1 MTSATLDPAALRD
14 HVARSW
20 RDSILP
26 AISDFI
32 RIPAKSPA
40 FDADWAANGFLDDA
54 VELAAAWC
62 RDRELVGMTVEIVR
76 LEGLTPTLLVEVP
89 AFGMGPAG
97 EAGEDGDTILMYGHL
112 DKQPEVTGWDGDK
125 GPWEPVVQDGKLYG
139 RGAAD
144 DGYAVF
150 GSLGALEALQAQ
162 GAPHPRCVCLIETSE
177 ESGSP
182 HLAAYVEHLAERIGT
197 PSLVVCLDSGA
208 GDYERMW
215 LCTSLRGN
223 VTGDLRVST
232 VSEGVHS
239 GDASGVVA
247 SSFRVARR
255 LLDRVEDVDTGEVI
269 LPALRA
275 EVPADR
281 EAQARAAAEVLGDSV
296 HDKYPF
302 QPGVRPMGADG
313 VERVLARTWRA
324 TLSVTGAAGMPPLEH
339 AGNVLRPETAL
350 KLSFRTA
357 PTTDPDAA
365 VEAIREALESDPP
378 YGARV
383 SFENADGATGWNA
396 PPFAPW
402 LDDAIQESSREFFG
416 AAAVSLGEGGTIP
429 LMGLLGESFPE
440 AQFVITGVLGPGSNA
455 HGPNEFLHLEMAERL
470 TACIAMIVARAAD
483 RG

>member
-40 FDADWAANGFLDDA
+40 FDADWAANGFLDEA

-62 RDRELVGMTVEIVR
+62 RGRQLAGMTVEIVR
-76 LEGLTPTLLVEVP
+76 LDGLTPTLLVEVP
-89 AFGMGPAG
+89 AFGMEPGR
-97 EAGEDGDTILMYGHL
+97 DGDTILMYGHL
-112 DKQPEVTGWDGDK
+112 DKQPEVTGWDDDK

-150 GSLGALEALQAQ
+150 GSLGALEALQDQ

-281 EAQARAAAEVLGDSV
+281 EAQARAAAAVLGDSV

-357 PTTDPDAA
+357 PTTDPDVA
-365 VEAIREALESDPP
+365 VAAIREALEADPP

-402 LDDAIQESSREFFG
+402 LDEAIQGASREFFG
-416 AAAVSLGEGGTIP
+416 EDAVSLGEGGTIP

-483 RG
+483 EA

>member
-40 FDADWAANGFLDDA
+40 FDADWAANGFLDEA

-62 RDRELVGMTVEIVR
+62 RGRQLAGMTVEIVR
-76 LEGLTPTLLVEVP
+76 LDGLTPTLLVEVP
-89 AFGMGPAG
+89 AFGMEPGR
-97 EAGEDGDTILMYGHL
+97 DGDTILMYGHL
-112 DKQPEVTGWDGDK
+112 DKQPEVTGWDDDK

-150 GSLGALEALQAQ
+150 GSLGALEALQDQ

-182 HLAAYVEHLAERIGT
+182 HLAAYVEHLADRIGT

-281 EAQARAAAEVLGDSV
+281 EAQARAAAAVLGDSV

-357 PTTDPDAA
+357 PTTDPDVA
-365 VEAIREALESDPP
+365 VAAIREALEADPP

-402 LDDAIQESSREFFG
+402 LDEAIQGASREFFG
-416 AAAVSLGEGGTIP
+416 EDAVSLGEGGTIP

-470 TACIAMIVARAAD
+470 TACIAMIVTRAAD
-483 RG
+483 EA

>member
-40 FDADWAANGFLDDA
+40 FDADWAANGFLDEA

-62 RDRELVGMTVEIVR
+62 RGRQLAGMTVEIVR
-76 LEGLTPTLLVEVP
+76 LDGLTPTLLVEVP
-89 AFGMGPAG
+89 AFGMEPGR
-97 EAGEDGDTILMYGHL
+97 DGDTILMYGHL
-112 DKQPEVTGWDGDK
+112 DKQPEVTGWDDDK

-150 GSLGALEALQAQ
+150 GSLGALEALQDQ

-281 EAQARAAAEVLGDSV
+281 EAQARAAAAVLGDSV

-357 PTTDPDAA
+357 PTTDPDVA
-365 VEAIREALESDPP
+365 VAAIREALEADPP

-402 LDDAIQESSREFFG
+402 LDEAIQGASREFFG
-416 AAAVSLGEGGTIP
+416 EDAVSLGEGGTIP

-470 TACIAMIVARAAD
+470 TACIAMIVARVAD
-483 RG
+483 EA

>member
-1 MTSATLDPAALRD
+1 MPTSTLDPSALRE
-14 HVARSW
+14 HVAANW

-26 AISDFI
+26 ALRDFV

-40 FDADWAANGFLDDA
+40 FDPDWAANGYLDRA
-54 VELAAAWC
+54 VELAAEWA
-62 RDRELVGMTVEIVR
+62 RARAIEGIQVEVVR
-76 LEGLTPTLLVEVP
+76 LGGLTPTLYVEVP
-89 AFGMGPAG
+89 AFAQD
-97 EAGEDGDTILMYGHL
+97 AADGDTVLLYGHL
-112 DKQPEVTGWDGDK
+112 DKQPEVTGWDGNK
-125 GPWEPVVQDGKLYG
+125 GPWEPVVEDGKLYG

-162 GAPHPRCVCLIETSE
+162 GVAHPRCVCMIETSE

-182 HLAAYVEHLAERIGT
+182 HLAAYVEHLAPRIGT

-223 VTGDLRVST
+223 VTADLRVST
-232 VSEGVHS
+232 VTEGVHS
-239 GDASGVVA
+239 GDASGIVP
-247 SSFRVARR
+247 SSFRVVRQ
-255 LLDRVEDVDTGEVI
+255 LLDRVEDSATGEIV
-269 LPALRA
+269 LDALRA
-275 EVPADR
+275 EVPSDR
-281 EAQARAAAEVLGDSV
+281 MEQARAAAEVLGDAV

-302 QPGVRPMGADG
+302 QVGTRPMGSDG
-313 VERVLARTWRA
+313 VDRILARTWRA
-324 TLSVTGAAGMPPLEH
+324 TLSVTGADGMPPLEH

-365 VEAIREALESDPP
+365 LEAVRDALTADPP
-378 YGARV
+378 LGAHV
-383 SFENADGATGWNA
+383 ALENADGATGWNA

-402 LDDAIQESSREFFG
+402 LDEAIQESSEEFFG
-416 AAAVSLGEGGTIP
+416 RPAVSLGEGGTIP
-429 LMGLLGESFPE
+429 LMGLLGESYPE

-455 HGPNEFLHLEMAERL
+455 HGPNEFLHLGMAEKL
-470 TACIAMIVARAAD
+470 TACVAWIVARAAD
-483 RG
+483 RA